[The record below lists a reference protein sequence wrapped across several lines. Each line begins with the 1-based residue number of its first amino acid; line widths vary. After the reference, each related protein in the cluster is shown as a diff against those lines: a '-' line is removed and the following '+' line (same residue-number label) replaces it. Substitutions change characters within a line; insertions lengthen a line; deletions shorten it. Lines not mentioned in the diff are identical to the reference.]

1 MHIINFPDHGLTMTL
16 INPVF
21 QVFQP
26 VTGFQNRANQ
36 PLEKIGISKVVFV
49 N

>member
-1 MHIINFPDHGLTMTL
+1 MHIISFPDHGLTMTL

-21 QVFQP
+21 QVFQL
-26 VTGFQNRANQ
+26 VTGFQNRAKCP
-36 PLEKIGISKVVFV
+36 PLQIGISKVVFV

>member
-26 VTGFQNRANQ
+26 VSRFQNRANEL
-36 PLEKIGISKVVFV
+36 PLQIGISKVVFV

>member
-21 QVFQP
+21 QFFQS
-26 VTGFQNRANQ
+26 VSGFQNRANEP
-36 PLEKIGISKVVFV
+36 PLQIGISKVVFV